1 MKTTGITIE
10 RDARGEP
17 AFARIDLKKYGN
29 QLKDFFA
36 SNRVELEQSP
46 YDPEF
51 VAKIRRSEGQIAAGK
66 CKVIKTE
73 DLWK

>member
-10 RDARGEP
+10 RNASGVP
-17 AFARIDLKKYGN
+17 TFARIDLRKYGS

-36 SNRVELEQSP
+36 ANSVELDESP

-51 VAKIRRSEGQIAAGK
+51 VAKIRRNETQIAAGK